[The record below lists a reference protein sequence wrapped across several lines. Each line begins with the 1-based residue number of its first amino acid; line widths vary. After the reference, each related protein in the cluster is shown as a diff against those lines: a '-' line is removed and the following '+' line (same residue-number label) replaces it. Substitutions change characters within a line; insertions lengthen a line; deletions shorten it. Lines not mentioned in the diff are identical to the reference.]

1 MARMIGAKAGA
12 AAFFAVLVSSS
23 SAFTAPASALS
34 MTTGGVTSQP
44 IGHYEFCQSHASE
57 CRAGARAQAPAKVT
71 EFGWET
77 VRQINARVN
86 HDITPMT
93 DKELY
98 GKDEFWT
105 YPDSGAG
112 DCEDFVLL
120 KRRMLME
127 KGFAAGDLLITVVRK
142 PDGEGHAVLTVRTT
156 QGDFVLDN
164 LNNDVKL
171 WTETSY
177 RYLKRQASFHAG
189 RWVSIENGD
198 AVMVSSVGQ

>member
-1 MARMIGAKAGA
+1 MARMIGAKAGIA
-12 AAFFAVLVSSS
+12 AVLAVLVSSS

-34 MTTGGVTSQP
+34 MKVGGVTSQP
-44 IGHYEFCQSHASE
+44 IGHYEFCQTHKSE
-57 CRAGARAQAPAKVT
+57 CRAGVRTAPAKVT
-71 EFGWET
+71 DFGWSI
-77 VRQINARVN
+77 VREINARVN
-86 HDITPMT
+86 RDITPMT
-93 DKELY
+93 DKELH
-98 GKDEFWT
+98 GVDEIWS
-105 YPDSGAG
+105 YPDGAG

-142 PDGEGHAVLTVRTT
+142 PDGEGHAVLTLRTA
-156 QGDFVLDN
+156 QGDYILDN
-164 LNNDVKL
+164 LNNEVKL
-171 WTETSY
+171 WTETPY

>member
-12 AAFFAVLVSSS
+12 AAVFALLISSS

-34 MTTGGVTSQP
+34 MKTGGVTSQP
-44 IGHYEFCQSHASE
+44 IGHYEFCQTHKSE
-57 CRAGARAQAPAKVT
+57 CRAGARNLAPAKVT
-71 EFGWET
+71 EFGWAT
-77 VRQINARVN
+77 VRQINSRVN
-86 HDITPMT
+86 RDVTPMT

-98 GKDEFWT
+98 GKDEFWA
-105 YPDSGAG
+105 YPDGAG

-156 QGDFVLDN
+156 QGDFILDN
-164 LNNDVKL
+164 LNNEVKL
-171 WTETSY
+171 WTETPY

>member
-12 AAFFAVLVSSS
+12 AAVLALLVSSS

-34 MTTGGVTSQP
+34 MKTGGVTSQP
-44 IGHYEFCQSHASE
+44 IGHYEFCQTHKSE
-57 CRAGARAQAPAKVT
+57 CRPGARTAPARVT
-71 EFGWET
+71 AFGWSV
-77 VRQINARVN
+77 VRQVNARIN
-86 HDITPMT
+86 HDVTPMT
-93 DKELY
+93 DKEIY
-98 GKDEFWT
+98 GKDEVWA
-105 YPDSGAG
+105 YPDGAG

-120 KRRMLME
+120 KRRTLME

-142 PDGEGHAVLTVRTT
+142 PDGEGHAVLTLRTT
-156 QGDFVLDN
+156 EGDYVLDN

-171 WTETSY
+171 WTETPY

>member
-12 AAFFAVLVSSS
+12 AAFLALLISSS

-34 MTTGGVTSQP
+34 MKTGGVTSQP
-44 IGHYEFCQSHASE
+44 IGHYEFCQTNKSE
-57 CRAGARAQAPAKVT
+57 CQAGVRSQAPAKVT
-71 EFGWET
+71 EFGWS
-77 VRQINARVN
+77 VIRQINASVN
-86 HDITPMT
+86 RDITPMT

-98 GKDEFWT
+98 GRDEFWA
-105 YPDSGAG
+105 YPDAAG

-120 KRRMLME
+120 KRRKLME
-127 KGFAAGDLLITVVRK
+127 KGFSAGDLLITVVRK

-156 QGDFVLDN
+156 QGDFILDN
-164 LNNDVKL
+164 LNSEVKL
-171 WTETSY
+171 WTTTPY

>member
-12 AAFFAVLVSSS
+12 AAVLALLVSSS

-34 MTTGGVTSQP
+34 MKTGGVTSQP
-44 IGHYEFCQSHASE
+44 IGHYEFCQTHKSE
-57 CRAGARAQAPAKVT
+57 CRPGARTAPAKVT
-71 EFGWET
+71 AFGWSV
-77 VRQINARVN
+77 VRQVNARIN
-86 HDITPMT
+86 HDVTPMT
-93 DKELY
+93 DKEIY
-98 GKDEFWT
+98 GKDEVWA
-105 YPDSGAG
+105 YPDGAG

-120 KRRMLME
+120 KRRTLME

-142 PDGEGHAVLTVRTT
+142 PDGEGHAVLTLRTT
-156 QGDFVLDN
+156 EGDYVLDN

-171 WTETSY
+171 WTETPY

>member
-12 AAFFAVLVSSS
+12 TAFFALLISSS

-34 MTTGGVTSQP
+34 MKTGGVTSQP
-44 IGHYEFCQSHASE
+44 IGHYEFCQSHKSE
-57 CRAGARAQAPAKVT
+57 CRAGVRTAPAKVT
-71 EFGWET
+71 DFGWSI
-77 VRQINARVN
+77 VREINASVN
-86 HDITPMT
+86 RDITPMT
-93 DKELY
+93 DKELH
-98 GKDEFWT
+98 GVDEIWS
-105 YPDSGAG
+105 YPDGAG

-142 PDGEGHAVLTVRTT
+142 PDGEGHAVLTLRTA
-156 QGDFVLDN
+156 QGDYILDN
-164 LNNDVKL
+164 LNNEVKL
-171 WTETSY
+171 WTETPY

>member
-1 MARMIGAKAGA
+1 MIGAKAGA
-12 AAFFAVLVSSS
+12 AAVLALLVSSS

-34 MTTGGVTSQP
+34 MKTGGVTSQP
-44 IGHYEFCQSHASE
+44 IGHYEFCQTHKSE
-57 CRAGARAQAPAKVT
+57 CRPGARTAPAKVT
-71 EFGWET
+71 AFGWSV
-77 VRQINARVN
+77 VRQVNARIN
-86 HDITPMT
+86 HDVTPMT
-93 DKELY
+93 DKEIY
-98 GKDEFWT
+98 GKDEVWA
-105 YPDSGAG
+105 YPDGAG

-120 KRRMLME
+120 KRRTLME

-142 PDGEGHAVLTVRTT
+142 PDGEGHAVLTLRTT
-156 QGDFVLDN
+156 EGDYVLDN

-171 WTETSY
+171 WTETPY